1 MKILLI
7 DANNL
12 FFSTAIDHFSN
23 TREPI
28 TTDAVRAVLTSR
40 LARINRDMKKVPGEK
55 ILAFDDRRYWRRDV
69 FEHYKASRAKQRDD
83 QKFDWDSF
91 FPAFNIYKDELR
103 EFFPYKSLQVE
114 RAEADD
120 IIAILSLRASAGG
133 DPVTIWS
140 SDTDDLQLQLI
151 EPKIKQYSYVRKKYI
166 TPKSE
171 KYSLFEHIVR
181 GDAGDGVPN
190 ILTRSDHFVN
200 NPDGKRQKPIY
211 EAKLLDWAQH
221 ANDPEKFCDEAM
233 LKRFRENRVLV
244 DYTNIPPAIA
254 ANIVEAY
261 ETTKVPKGKLFN
273 YMVKNRMTNV
283 MKEAGW

>member
-1 MKILLI
+1 MLI
-7 DANNL
+7 VDANNL

-120 IIAILSLRASAGG
+120 IIAILSLRATAGG

-221 ANDPEKFCDEAM
+221 ANEPEKFCDESM

>member
-221 ANDPEKFCDEAM
+221 ANEPEKFCDEAM
-233 LKRFRENRVLV
+233 LKRLRENRVLV

-254 ANIVEAY
+254 AGIVEAY

>member
-221 ANDPEKFCDEAM
+221 ANEPEKFCDESM

-254 ANIVEAY
+254 ANIVEA
-261 ETTKVPKGKLFN
+261 
-273 YMVKNRMTNV
+273 
-283 MKEAGW
+283 

>member
-1 MKILLI
+1 MLI
-7 DANNL
+7 VDANNL

-120 IIAILSLRASAGG
+120 IIAILSLRATAGG

-221 ANDPEKFCDEAM
+221 ANEPEKFCDESM

-273 YMVKNRMTNV
+273 YMVKNRLTNV

>member
-1 MKILLI
+1 
-7 DANNL
+7 
-12 FFSTAIDHFSN
+12 
-23 TREPI
+23 
-28 TTDAVRAVLTSR
+28 
-40 LARINRDMKKVPGEK
+40 VP
-55 ILAFDDRRYWRRDV
+55 L
-69 FEHYKASRAKQRDD
+69 
-83 QKFDWDSF
+83 

-181 GDAGDGVPN
+181 GDAHHGVDGGFPANAGQCACHAGRALGVVAHPAAA
-190 ILTRSDHFVN
+190 DH
-200 NPDGKRQKPIY
+200 
-211 EAKLLDWAQH
+211 H
-221 ANDPEKFCDEAM
+221 
-233 LKRFRENRVLV
+233 RVH
-244 DYTNIPPAIA
+244 
-254 ANIVEAY
+254 
-261 ETTKVPKGKLFN
+261 GLFDDFSS
-273 YMVKNRMTNV
+273 
-283 MKEAGW
+283 

>member
-1 MKILLI
+1 MLLI

-28 TTDAVRAVLTSR
+28 TTDAVRTIFTNR

-83 QKFDWDSF
+83 QKFDWDAF

-221 ANDPEKFCDEAM
+221 ANEPEKFCDESM